1 MAAAAPLSVVLI
13 GWTGCAE
20 RYLKKYQDAWREV
33 LPKDGDTKLV
43 LDHCKMGVTEAWSPA
58 RFASIAA
65 QLHDE
70 LMLASSGGGGDRA
83 AVEPPPRKKKL
94 IIHMFSNGGA
104 FLYAALARHIHS
116 IGSPLRFDALLFDSC
131 PGSFRELRLGFNF
144 LWSSQP
150 SPVARCA
157 IVVLSPLLVAAAAI
171 GYLAS
176 LRWSEA
182 HGWTDV
188 QSRYEESVLLYARET
203 HEAPPPLR
211 ALFLYS
217 ADDALIPSVSVEE
230 AMGHFRQAGATVASK
245 RWPSST
251 HVEHLRT
258 DADGYKGELRKLV
271 SAL

>member
-1 MAAAAPLSVVLI
+1 MAAAVPLSVVLI

-20 RYLKKYQDAWREV
+20 KYLKKYENAWLE
-33 LPKDGDTKLV
+33 LLSDGCDTKLV

-58 RFASIAA
+58 KFASIAA

-70 LMLASSGGGGDRA
+70 LL
-83 AVEPPPRKKKL
+83 VEAPPRKKKMVV
-94 IIHMFSNGGA
+94 HMFSNGGA
-104 FLYAALARHIHS
+104 FLYAALARHVHS
-116 IGSPLRFDALLFDSC
+116 TRSPLRFDALIFDSC
-131 PGSFRELRLGFNF
+131 PGSFRDVRLGFNF

-157 IVVLSPLLVAAAAI
+157 IVVLSPLLVAAAAL

-176 LRWSEA
+176 LRWSED

-188 QSRYEESVLLYARET
+188 QSRYVESILLYARET